1 MQGTQTL
8 SFARSTIGRKVIMAV
23 TGLVGIGFLLGHMYG
38 NLKIFLGA
46 EYFNHYA
53 EGLRDLG
60 APLLGHTHFLWI
72 FRLVLIAS
80 VVLHV
85 WAAYSL
91 TRQAWAARP
100 DDYAVKRTIEANYAT
115 KLMRWG
121 GVLIFVFITY
131 HLMHF
136 TLGILV
142 HPNFTP
148 GDAYQNVI
156 IGFSWAPAAIFY
168 IIAVFTLGI
177 HLYHGGWSLMQTLG
191 ILAPRYDTLV
201 RRLALLL
208 GITVAV
214 GFSIVPF
221 AVLTGFVK

>member
-23 TGLVGIGFLLGHMYG
+23 TGLIGIGFLLGHMYG

-53 EGLRDLG
+53 EGLRELG
-60 APLLGHTHFLWI
+60 APVLGYTHFLWA
-72 FRLVLIAS
+72 FRLTLIAA

-121 GVLIFVFITY
+121 GVLIFVFIIY
-131 HLMHF
+131 HLLQL
-136 TLGILV
+136 TLGVLV
-142 HPNFTP
+142 HPDFVR
-148 GDAYQNVI
+148 GDAYHNVI
-156 IGFSWAPAAIFY
+156 VAFSWAPAAIFY
-168 IIAVFTLGI
+168 IIAVIMLGI
-177 HLYHGGWSLMQTLG
+177 HLYHGGWSMMQTLG

-208 GITVAV
+208 GIIVAV

>member
-8 SFARSTIGRKVIMAV
+8 TFARSTIGRKVIMAV

-136 TLGILV
+136 TMGILV
-142 HPNFTP
+142 HPDFIH
-148 GDAYQNVI
+148 GDAYHNVMV
-156 IGFSWAPAAIFY
+156 GFSWAPAAIFY
-168 IIAVFTLGI
+168 IIAVIMLGI

-208 GITVAV
+208 GIIVAL
-214 GFSIVPF
+214 GFSIVPA